1 MGQEFWQN
9 YKTLYVEQASAELTH
24 QERLQVHGNALLKLQ
39 YYGAHDQMLL
49 IQNQSASYLNFSLS
63 AHLFSVGRTEQI
75 SSILKKH

>member
-1 MGQEFWQN
+1 MGQEFWQS

-49 IQNQSASYLNFSLS
+49 IQNQSASYQNFSLS
-63 AHLFSVGRTEQI
+63 AHLFSVKGTKKI
-75 SSILKKH
+75 S

>member
-1 MGQEFWQN
+1 MGQEFWQS
-9 YKTLYVEQASAELTH
+9 YKTLYKEQASAELTH

-49 IQNQSASYLNFSLS
+49 IQNQWASYLNFSLS

-75 SSILKKH
+75 SSIPKKH

>member
-1 MGQEFWQN
+1 MVQEFWQS
-9 YKTLYVEQASAELTH
+9 YKTLYKEQASAELTH

-63 AHLFSVGRTEQI
+63 AHLFSVRGTKQV
-75 SSILKKH
+75 S